1 MAGRNVK
8 AKGQGREKMLEEL
21 REKCRRRLKDERKNL
36 VDTLR
41 GLAQGKNVLDMH
53 QEQLEAVRDFT
64 RNLIERVKM
73 DEGINDQEVGAFKS
87 TAEAYPS
94 LYDTISTSPDATVE
108 EGDEEMLT
116 FEEYI
121 DMMTKLEEEMILDIL
136 ETDKHSNIL
145 AMRKMKRMIPLKVV
159 VTR

>member
-53 QEQLEAVRDFT
+53 EEQLEAVRDFT

-73 DEGINDQEVGAFKS
+73 DEGEYRAGQQDF
-87 TAEAYPS
+87 
-94 LYDTISTSPDATVE
+94 
-108 EGDEEMLT
+108 MFCLT
-116 FEEYI
+116 FHH
-121 DMMTKLEEEMILDIL
+121 TQ
-136 ETDKHSNIL
+136 
-145 AMRKMKRMIPLKVV
+145 A
-159 VTR
+159 